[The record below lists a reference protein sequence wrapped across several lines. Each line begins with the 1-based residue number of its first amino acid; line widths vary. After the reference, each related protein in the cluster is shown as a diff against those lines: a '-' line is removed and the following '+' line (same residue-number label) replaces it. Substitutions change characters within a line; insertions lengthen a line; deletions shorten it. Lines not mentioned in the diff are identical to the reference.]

1 MNMKKIKWI
10 AILLPALFVGLFEML
25 RHDLLGEVP
34 TAWGNLMVAGV
45 AAITSF
51 IYYHGIF
58 TLIQNLN
65 KKLQEEKEGKATL
78 KERDRIAREL
88 HDSVSQALFFM
99 NIKAREIEDS
109 VKQQR
114 EPLEEVR
121 ELRKAIKITDADVR
135 QHIFNLQMASQT
147 NIDFDTAIQAYI
159 KNFKEQTGLQM
170 ELNIAGN
177 YNDKLSNRVKSQ
189 LLRVFQEAL
198 WNIRKHSEAR
208 MVRIQL
214 LEKKNEFLM
223 IIQDDGKGF
232 NVNDLKERESPFGLK
247 IVEER
252 VQSIG
257 AKFNIE
263 SDLGKGTTVSI
274 QLPLNK
280 D

>member
-114 EPLEEVR
+114 QPLEEVR

-159 KNFKEQTGLQM
+159 KNFQEQTGLQM
-170 ELNIAGN
+170 ELNIVGN
-177 YNDKLSNRVKSQ
+177 YNDKLSNRAKSQ

-232 NVNDLKERESPFGLK
+232 NVNDLRERESPFGLK

-257 AKFNIE
+257 AILNIE

-274 QLPLNK
+274 QLLLK
-280 D
+280 